1 MVYFQLLS
9 YPLTSREAARQ
20 VLERM
25 FPECLATSDGCVANE
40 KSPLKNNAVDLS
52 EINGI
57 GVLGCGDS
65 GQV

>member
-1 MVYFQLLS
+1 
-9 YPLTSREAARQ
+9 
-20 VLERM
+20 M